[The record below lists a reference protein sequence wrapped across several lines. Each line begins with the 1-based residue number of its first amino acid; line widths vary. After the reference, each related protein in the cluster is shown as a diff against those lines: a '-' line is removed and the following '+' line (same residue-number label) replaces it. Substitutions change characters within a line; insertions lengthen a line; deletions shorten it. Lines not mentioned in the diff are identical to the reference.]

1 MFIFIFPYCPK
12 LKDIHYEGSSTEWW
26 QINKDEER
34 DLLIRK
40 NNYTIHYNSTM

>member
-26 QINKDEER
+26 QINKDEYW
-34 DLLIRK
+34 DASIRGK
-40 NNYTIHYNSTM
+40 HTIHYNSTM